1 MPAPPLK
8 WLKASNFASSPCV
21 TSAGG
26 SSLGKMRIRRELEHR
41 DATTLSTQ
49 SARIVPSFLRGGD
62 ACLAFAG
69 ILCAMLLAAPALAKE
84 SLFVINVD
92 KPTPEWREGPVRYI
106 ISKEED
112 RGYKACK
119 TEQERAEFIDL
130 FWRRRDPTPKTEHN
144 EFKQR
149 YRDRALD
156 ANQLYGETAMP
167 GWKTDM
173 GKVYILVG
181 PPDEMVR
188 DRMPRGGRGTV
199 MWIYRVPPFPDLPPN
214 TVIAFA
220 KDTSGEFVLS
230 SKPTWDSD
238 VAHGLVLMGPKAT
251 DPEFNYPMIPGKDP
265 LLLSQGVPFSQGEFE
280 TGFIYGRMQ
289 QLPPKEEALI
299 HDVVTARSSFDAFP
313 FKSRYSYFKT
323 GSAATLVTVTL
334 AIRTTA
340 VQYKNILGKEQ
351 PDVVLFGKFVDQDVP
366 DNQVA
371 ISSNGNFAP
380 APQNEKAGV
389 DDFLLF
395 QAMVPLKPGRYLA
408 VFAAQ
413 DNVAG
418 RVGTFRE
425 SIVVPDMAETE
436 KLSLSSITLAQS
448 LVSHPPVEGEKI
460 SPFQFGSLEVVQA
473 AESEFKSSGTLN
485 FYYQVYNAK
494 KDEAGAAS
502 LDADYECFVKQEGKE
517 MSLGSIHVGPTAYQV
532 QAYSLPLER
541 FPKGSYKLRITVTD
555 KLAGTK
561 TTQDVEFSVAP

>member
-1 MPAPPLK
+1 MV
-8 WLKASNFASSPCV
+8 N
-21 TSAGG
+21 
-26 SSLGKMRIRRELEHR
+26 I
-41 DATTLSTQ
+41 
-49 SARIVPSFLRGGD
+49 
-62 ACLAFAG
+62 
-69 ILCAMLLAAPALAKE
+69 
-84 SLFVINVD
+84 D

-106 ISKEED
+106 ISKDED
-112 RGYKACK
+112 RAYKALK
-119 TEQERAEFIDL
+119 TEQERATFIDI
-130 FWRRRDPTPKTEHN
+130 FWKRRDPTPKTEHN
-144 EFKQR
+144 EFKLR
-149 YRDRALD
+149 FRDRALD

-188 DRMPRGGRGTV
+188 DRMPRGNRGTV
-199 MWIYRVPPFPDLPPN
+199 MWIYRAPPFPDLPAN

-220 KDTSGEFVLS
+220 KDPSGEFVLS

-251 DPEFNYPMIPGKDP
+251 DPEYNYPMIPGKDP

-280 TGFIYGRMQ
+280 TGFVYGRMQ
-289 QLPPKEEALI
+289 QLPPKEEAII
-299 HDVVTARSSFDAFP
+299 HDVVTATSSFDVFP

-323 GSAATLVTVTL
+323 GAASTLVTVTV
-334 AIRTTA
+334 AIRTTV
-340 VQYKNILGKEQ
+340 VQYKTVLGKEE
-351 PDVVLFGKFVDQDVP
+351 PDVAIFGKFVDQDVP
-366 DNQVA
+366 ENQVA
-371 ISSNGNFAP
+371 ISSDGFFAP
-380 APQNEKAGV
+380 APQNAKAGV
-389 DDFLLF
+389 DDYLLF

-413 DNVAG
+413 DKVAN
-418 RVGTFRE
+418 RVGTYRE
-425 SIVVPDMAETE
+425 TIVVPNLADSD

-448 LVSHPPVEGEKI
+448 LVSHPVTEGEKP

-473 AESEFKSSGTLN
+473 PDSDFKFSSSLN

-502 LDADYECFVKQEGKE
+502 LDADYECFAKQEGKE
-517 MSLGSIHVGPTAYQV
+517 VTLGSIHVGPSAYQV

-555 KLAGTK
+555 KLAGIK
-561 TTQDVEFSVAP
+561 ATQDVEFSVVP

>member
-1 MPAPPLK
+1 MPVLPRK
-8 WLKASNFASSPCV
+8 RRKSSNL
-21 TSAGG
+21 AGPVAATVRPG
-26 SSLGKMRIRRELEHR
+26 ARAGRPRARRAVLLGL
-41 DATTLSTQ
+41 L
-49 SARIVPSFLRGGD
+49 
-62 ACLAFAG
+62 AG
-69 ILCAMLLAAPALAKE
+69 ILGAALLVSPALAKE
-84 SLFVINVD
+84 SQFVVNID

-106 ISKEED
+106 ISKDED
-112 RGYKACK
+112 KAYKSCK
-119 TEQERAEFIDL
+119 TEQERAHFIDI
-130 FWRRRDPTPKTEHN
+130 FWKRRDPTPRTEHN
-144 EFKQR
+144 EFKLR
-149 YRDRALD
+149 FRDRALD
-156 ANQLYGETAMP
+156 ANRLYGETAMP

-188 DRMPRGGRGTV
+188 DRMPRAGRGTV

-251 DPEFNYPMIPGKDP
+251 DPEYNYPMIPGKDP
-265 LLLSQGVPFSQGEFE
+265 LLLSQGVPFAQGEFE

-299 HDVVTARSSFDAFP
+299 HDVVTATSTFDSFP
-313 FKSRYSYFKT
+313 FKSSYSYFKT
-323 GSAATLVTVTL
+323 GSGATLVTVTL
-334 AIRTTA
+334 AIRTTS
-340 VQYKNILGKEQ
+340 VQYKSVLGKEL

-371 ISSNGNFAP
+371 ISSDGYFAP
-380 APQNEKAGV
+380 APQNDKAGV

-413 DNVAG
+413 DKVAG

-425 SIVVPDMAETE
+425 TIVVPNLTDSEA
-436 KLSLSSITLAQS
+436 LSLSSITLAQS
-448 LVSHPPVEGEKI
+448 LVSHPMAEGEKA

-494 KDEAGAAS
+494 KDEAGVAS

-517 MSLGSIHVGPTAYQV
+517 VTLGSIHVGPTSYQV

-555 KLAGTK
+555 KLSGTK
-561 TTQDVEFSVAP
+561 TTKDVEFSVVP

>member
-1 MPAPPLK
+1 MRLPPRNRLM
-8 WLKASNFASSPCV
+8 LSSFADTDPGC
-21 TSAGG
+21 
-26 SSLGKMRIRRELEHR
+26 LGKG
-41 DATTLSTQ
+41 LSLA
-49 SARIVPSFLRGGD
+49 SA
-62 ACLAFAG
+62 AFVFAV
-69 ILCAMLLAAPALAKE
+69 MLGSPARAKE
-84 SLFVINVD
+84 SQFVVNID

-106 ISKEED
+106 ISKDED
-112 RGYKACK
+112 KTYKGLK
-119 TEQERAEFIDL
+119 TEQERATFIDI
-130 FWRRRDPTPKTEHN
+130 FWKRRDPTPTTEHN

-149 YRDRALD
+149 FRDRALD

-188 DRMPRGGRGTV
+188 DRVPRSGRGTV
-199 MWIYRVPPFPDLPPN
+199 MWIYRAPPFPDLPAN

-238 VAHGLVLMGPKAT
+238 VAHGLVLMGDKAT
-251 DPEFNYPMIPGKDP
+251 DPEYNLPMLPGRDP
-265 LLLSQGVPFSQGEFE
+265 LLLSQGVPLAQGEFE
-280 TGFIYGRMQ
+280 TALIYGRMQ
-289 QLPPKEEALI
+289 QLPPADEALI
-299 HDVVTARSSFDAFP
+299 QDVVTAHSSFDAFP

-323 GSAATLVTVTL
+323 GAGSTLVTVTL

-340 VQYKNILGKEQ
+340 VQYKTVLGKEE
-351 PDVVLFGKFVDQDVP
+351 PDVEIFGKFVDQDVP
-366 DNQVA
+366 ENQVA
-371 ISSNGNFAP
+371 ISSDGFFAP
-380 APQNEKAGV
+380 APQNAKAGV
-389 DDFLLF
+389 DDFLIF

-413 DNVAG
+413 DKVAG
-418 RVGTFRE
+418 RVGTYRE
-425 SIVVPDMAETE
+425 TIVVPNLAETD

-448 LVSHPPVEGEKI
+448 LVSHPAPEGAKP

-473 AESEFKSSGTLN
+473 PETEFKISKSLN

-502 LDADYECFVKQEGKE
+502 LDVDYECFATQEGKE
-517 MSLGSIHVGPTAYQV
+517 VSLGSIHVGPTAYQV

-541 FPKGSYKLRITVTD
+541 FPKGSYKLRILVTD
-555 KLAGTK
+555 RLSGAKV
-561 TTQDVEFSVAP
+561 TQDVQFSVVP

>member
-1 MPAPPLK
+1 M
-8 WLKASNFASSPCV
+8 
-21 TSAGG
+21 
-26 SSLGKMRIRRELEHR
+26 
-41 DATTLSTQ
+41 
-49 SARIVPSFLRGGD
+49 
-62 ACLAFAG
+62 
-69 ILCAMLLAAPALAKE
+69 LAAIFCVATLDSPALAKE
-84 SLFVINVD
+84 SQFVVNID

-112 RGYKACK
+112 RGYRELK
-119 TEQERAEFIDL
+119 TEQERASFIDI

-144 EFKQR
+144 EFKQKF
-149 YRDRALD
+149 RDRALD

-188 DRMPRGGRGTV
+188 DRVPRSGRGTV
-199 MWIYRVPPFPDLPPN
+199 MWIYRAPPFPDLPPN

-251 DPEFNYPMIPGKDP
+251 DPEYNYPIIPGKDP
-265 LLLSQGVPFSQGEFE
+265 LLLAQGVPYSQGEFE
-280 TGFIYGRMQ
+280 TGFIYARVQM
-289 QLPPKEEALI
+289 LPPKDEAIL
-299 HDVVTARSSFDAFP
+299 HDVVTARSSFDTFP

-323 GSAATLVTVTL
+323 GSGTTLVTVTL
-334 AIRTTA
+334 AIRTTS
-340 VQYKNILGKEQ
+340 VQYKNVLGKEE
-351 PDVVLFGKFVDQDVP
+351 PEVVLFGKFVDQDLP

-371 ISSNGNFAP
+371 ISSDGFFAP
-380 APQNEKAGV
+380 APQNAKAGI

-408 VFAAQ
+408 AFAAE
-413 DNVAG
+413 DKVAG
-418 RVGTFRE
+418 RVGTYRE
-425 SIVVPDMAETE
+425 TIVVPDLAGSE

-448 LVSHPPVEGEKI
+448 LVSHPAAEGEKP
-460 SPFQFGSLEVVQA
+460 SPFRFGSLEVVQA
-473 AESEFKSSGTLN
+473 AESEFKTSSALN

-502 LDADYECFVKQEGKE
+502 LDADYECFAIQEGKE
-517 MSLGSIHVGPTAYQV
+517 VTLGNIHVGPTAYQV

-555 KLAGTK
+555 KLAGVK
-561 TTQDVEFSVAP
+561 VTQDVEFSVVP

>member
-1 MPAPPLK
+1 MSTLPGKRPESSNLARTILSILGGREKTSEIRTPALIRHRHADY
-8 WLKASNFASSPCV
+8 L
-21 TSAGG
+21 
-26 SSLGKMRIRRELEHR
+26 SLI
-41 DATTLSTQ
+41 A
-49 SARIVPSFLRGGD
+49 
-62 ACLAFAG
+62 
-69 ILCAMLLAAPALAKE
+69 LAALVCAATLGSPALAKE
-84 SLFVINVD
+84 SLFVVNID

-112 RGYKACK
+112 RGYKALK
-119 TEQERAEFIDL
+119 TEQERASFIDI
-130 FWRRRDPTPKTEHN
+130 FWKRRDPTPKTEHN

-149 YRDRALD
+149 FRDRALD
-156 ANQLYGETAMP
+156 ANQLYGETATP

-199 MWIYRVPPFPDLPPN
+199 MWIYRVPPFPDLPAN

-251 DPEFNYPMIPGKDP
+251 DPEYNYPMIPGKDP
-265 LLLSQGVPFSQGEFE
+265 LLLGQGVPFSQGEFE
-280 TGFIYGRMQ
+280 TAFVYGRMQ

-299 HDVVTARSSFDAFP
+299 HDVVTARSAFDTFP
-313 FKSRYSYFKT
+313 FQSRYSFFKT
-323 GSAATLVTVTL
+323 GTASTLVTVTL
-334 AIRTTA
+334 AIRTTS
-340 VQYKNILGKEQ
+340 VQYKSVLGKEQ
-351 PDVVLFGKFVDQDVP
+351 ADVVLFGKFVDQDVP
-366 DNQVA
+366 DNQVS
-371 ISSNGNFAP
+371 ISSDSGFFAP

-413 DNVAG
+413 DNVAE
-418 RVGTFRE
+418 RIGTFRE
-425 SIVVPDMAETE
+425 MIVVPDLADST
-436 KLSLSSITLAQS
+436 KLSLSSIALAQS
-448 LVSHPPVEGEKI
+448 LVSHPVVEGEKP
-460 SPFQFGSLEVVQA
+460 SPFQFGSLEVVQSPV
-473 AESEFKSSGTLN
+473 SEFKASGTLS
-485 FYYQVYNAK
+485 FYYQIYNAK
-494 KDEAGAAS
+494 KDEAGVAS
-502 LDADYECFVKQEGKE
+502 LDADYECFAKQEGKE
-517 MSLGSIHVGPTAYQV
+517 VTLGSIHVGPTSYQV

-561 TTQDVEFSVAP
+561 VSKDLEFAIVP